1 MGELNPRDKT
11 ECAVL
16 FSLQAAYSR
25 YPYVFH
31 PDMQHEKDW
40 LFGGGGQTA
49 AAQLS
54 MSGLGDYSESLNEYI
69 KRRLQED
76 GLQTD
81 RLSAKEVEQF
91 LQYL

>member
-1 MGELNPRDKT
+1 
-11 ECAVL
+11 
-16 FSLQAAYSR
+16 
-25 YPYVFH
+25 
-31 PDMQHEKDW
+31 MQHEKDW
-40 LFGGGGQTA
+40 LLGGGQTA

-81 RLSAKEVEQF
+81 RLGAKEVEQF